1 MVAMSDN
8 GRQRGIHNYW
18 HRPGGAK
25 SVLLLACC
33 LLGAAVEGLVLEAY
47 LRRSGAAE
55 AGLADGA
62 GLLETRG
69 AGMNLVLLC
78 CAKR

>member
-1 MVAMSDN
+1 MSDN
-8 GRQRGIHNYW
+8 GRQQGIQHYW
-18 HRPGGAK
+18 HEAGGAE

-33 LLGAAVEGLVLEAY
+33 LLGPAVVGLVSVAY

-78 CAKR
+78 CAKK